1 MPNTKLNRSVE
12 SATETT
18 GAGLIWILVIAVIL
32 NYFLP
37 GGMKYMMFFI
47 RTLQI
52 ILHLPMMSIIV
63 PGNVS
68 LLIHNLF
75 PVVMFDILEVTEE
88 KFDASL
94 IFQFD
99 EQG

>member
-1 MPNTKLNRSVE
+1 MPNSKLNRSVE
-12 SATETT
+12 TATETT
-18 GAGLIWILVIAVIL
+18 GVSLIWVLVIAVIL

-37 GGMKYMMFFI
+37 GGVKYMMFLI

-68 LLIHNLF
+68 MLIHNLF

-88 KFDASL
+88 KIDASL
-94 IFQFD
+94 IF
-99 EQG
+99 